1 MKPPIVKGD
10 RVIMS
15 VALPLEVAQALNDF
29 CESLPAK
36 GKRSVVIS
44 DATEDYL
51 RRLGYLNGG
60 VANNGK
66 RK

>member
-29 CESLPAK
+29 CQSLPAK
-36 GKRSVVIS
+36 GKRSVIIS

-51 RRLGYLNGG
+51 RRLGYLIGG
-60 VANNGK
+60 AVNGK

>member
-29 CESLPAK
+29 CSSLPAK

-60 VANNGK
+60 AINGK

>member
-29 CESLPAK
+29 CASLPAK

-60 VANNGK
+60 AVNGK